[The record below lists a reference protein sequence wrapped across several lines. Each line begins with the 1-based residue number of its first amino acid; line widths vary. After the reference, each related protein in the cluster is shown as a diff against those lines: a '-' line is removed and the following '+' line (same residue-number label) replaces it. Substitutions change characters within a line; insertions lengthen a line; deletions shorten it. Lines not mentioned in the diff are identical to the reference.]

1 MSIGVTTALL
11 FIVFGVLLF
20 LGVPISVSIIVS
32 SIVTVMSTLSWD
44 QITFITMQKMNSGVE
59 SFSLLA
65 IPLFI
70 LAGNIMNNGGIAKR
84 LIAFA
89 QLFVGR
95 IPGNLAQANILGNML
110 FGALSGSSV
119 AAASAMGGC
128 ISPSEK
134 EQGYDPAFSEAANIA
149 SAPTGLLI
157 PPTSAFIVYSTVA
170 GGVSISTL
178 FMAGYVP
185 GILMGI
191 GCMAVAFVMARRAG
205 MKATGRDKSKSIGK
219 IVWDAIPSLLL
230 ILIVIGGIVSGIF
243 TATEGAGVAV
253 LYCLILSVIYRNL
266 TLKGFVKILLDS
278 AKTSGIILFLISAS
292 SAMSF
297 VMAYA
302 GIPSAISNALMAIS
316 DNKYVIFLLMNI
328 ILMVVGMFMDITPAI
343 LIFTPIF
350 LPIAQSLGMSDI
362 QFGVMLIF
370 NMCLGNITPP
380 VGSVLFV
387 GCGIGGVSI
396 EKVTPKLIP
405 YFAVLF
411 ALLLLVTYVPALSLG
426 IPSLMGLI
434 K

>member
-1 MSIGVTTALL
+1 MSIALTT
-11 FIVFGVLLF
+11 VLLF
-20 LGVPISVSIIVS
+20 VVFGILLFAGVPISVSIIVS
-32 SIVTVMSTLSWD
+32 SIVTALSSLSWD
-44 QITFITMQKMNSGVE
+44 QVTFITMQKMNSGVE

-65 IPLFI
+65 VPLFI

-84 LIAFA
+84 LVNFA

-119 AAASAMGGC
+119 AAASAIGGC
-128 ISPSEK
+128 INPIEK
-134 EQGYDPAFSEAANIA
+134 EQDYDPAFSAAANIV

-185 GILMGI
+185 GILMGLV
-191 GCMAVAFVMARRAG
+191 CMVIAFVMAKKLG
-205 MKATGRDKSKSIGK
+205 IKATGRDKSVSIAK
-219 IVWDAIPSLLL
+219 TVWSAIPSLLL
-230 ILIVIGGIVSGIF
+230 IIIAIGGIELGIF

-253 LYCLILSVIYRNL
+253 LYCLVLSIIYKSITFKSFL
-266 TLKGFVKILLDS
+266 KILENS
-278 AKTSGIILFLISAS
+278 AKTSGIILFLIAAS

-297 VMAYA
+297 VMAYSGVPA
-302 GIPSAISNALMAIS
+302 AISNALLGIS
-316 DNKYVIFLLMNI
+316 TNKVVIFILMNL
-328 ILMVVGMFMDITPAI
+328 ILMVIGMFMDITPAI

-350 LPIAQSLGMSDI
+350 LPIARSFGMTDI

-370 NMCLGNITPP
+370 NMCLGNVTPP

-387 GCGIGGVSI
+387 GCGIGKVSI

-405 YFAVLF
+405 YFIALIVL
-411 ALLLLVTYVPALSLG
+411 LMLVTFVPALSLAV
-426 IPSLMGLI
+426 PQLMGLL
-434 K
+434 

>member
-1 MSIGVTTALL
+1 MNIVLTTIIL
-11 FIVFGVLLF
+11 FVVFGVLLF
-20 LGVPISVSIIVS
+20 MGVPISVSIIVS
-32 SIVTVMSTLSWD
+32 SIVTAMSTLSWD
-44 QITFITMQKMNSGVE
+44 QITFITMQKMNSGIE

-65 IPLFI
+65 VPLFI

-84 LIAFA
+84 LVNFA
-89 QLFVGR
+89 QLFVGKL
-95 IPGNLAQANILGNML
+95 PGNLAQANILGNML

-128 ISPSEK
+128 ISPIEK
-134 EQGYDPAFSEAANIA
+134 EQEYDPAYSAAANIA

-185 GILMGI
+185 GILMGL
-191 GCMAVAFVMARRAG
+191 GCMVVAFIYAKKMG
-205 MKATGRDKSKSIGK
+205 IKATGRDKSISVAKTI
-219 IVWDAIPSLLL
+219 WDAIPSLLL
-230 ILIVIGGIVSGIF
+230 IIIVIGGIVSGIF
-243 TATEGAGVAV
+243 TATEGAGIAV
-253 LYCLILSVIYRNL
+253 LYCLILSIIYKSIDF
-266 TLKGFVKILLDS
+266 KGFMEILLNS

-297 VMAYA
+297 VMAYS
-302 GIPSAISNALMAIS
+302 GIPAAISSALLS
-316 DNKYVIFLLMNI
+316 VSTNKYVIFILMNV
-328 ILMVVGMFMDITPAI
+328 ILMIIGMFMDITPAI

-350 LPIAQSLGMSDI
+350 LPIAQSFGMSDI

-387 GCGIGGVSI
+387 GCGIGHVSI
-396 EKVTPKLIP
+396 EEVTPKLIP
-405 YFAVLF
+405 YFLVLIVM
-411 ALLLLVTYVPALSLG
+411 LLLVIFVPGLSLG
-426 IPSLMGLI
+426 VPSLMGLV
-434 K
+434 

>member
-1 MSIGVTTALL
+1 MSIALTT
-11 FIVFGVLLF
+11 VLLF
-20 LGVPISVSIIVS
+20 VVFGILLFAGVPISVSIIVS
-32 SIVTVMSTLSWD
+32 SIVTALSSLSWD
-44 QITFITMQKMNSGVE
+44 QVTFITMQKMNSGVE

-65 IPLFI
+65 VPLFI

-84 LIAFA
+84 LVNFA

-119 AAASAMGGC
+119 AAASAIGGC
-128 ISPSEK
+128 ISPIEK
-134 EQGYDPAFSEAANIA
+134 EQDYDPAFSAAANIV

-185 GILMGI
+185 GILMGLV
-191 GCMAVAFVMARRAG
+191 CMVIAFVMAKKLG
-205 MKATGRDKSKSIGK
+205 IKATGRDKSVSIAK
-219 IVWDAIPSLLL
+219 TVWSAIPSLLL
-230 ILIVIGGIVSGIF
+230 IIIVIGGIVSGIF

-253 LYCLILSVIYRNL
+253 LYCLVLSIIYKSITFKSFL
-266 TLKGFVKILLDS
+266 KILENS
-278 AKTSGIILFLISAS
+278 AKTSGIILFLIAAS

-297 VMAYA
+297 VMAYSGVPA
-302 GIPSAISNALMAIS
+302 AISNALLGIS
-316 DNKYVIFLLMNI
+316 TNKVVIFVLMNL
-328 ILMVVGMFMDITPAI
+328 ILMVIGMFMDITPAI

-350 LPIAQSLGMSDI
+350 LPIARSFGMTDI

-370 NMCLGNITPP
+370 NMCLGNVTPP

-387 GCGIGGVSI
+387 GCGIGKVSI

-405 YFAVLF
+405 YFIALIVL
-411 ALLLLVTYVPALSLG
+411 LMLVTFVPALSLAV
-426 IPSLMGLI
+426 PQFMGLL
-434 K
+434 

>member
-1 MSIGVTTALL
+1 MSITLTTVIL
-11 FIVFGVLLF
+11 FAVFGVLLF
-20 LGVPISVSIIVS
+20 LGVPISISIVVS
-32 SIVTVMSTLSWD
+32 SIVTAMSTLSWD

-65 IPLFI
+65 VPLFI

-84 LIAFA
+84 LVNFA
-89 QLFVGR
+89 QLFVGK
-95 IPGNLAQANILGNML
+95 IPGSMAQANILGNML

-128 ISPSEK
+128 ISPIE
-134 EQGYDPAFSEAANIA
+134 EENGYDPA
-149 SAPTGLLI
+149 GLLI

-185 GILMGI
+185 GILMGLC
-191 GCMAVAFVMARRAG
+191 CMLVAFVGAKKAG
-205 MKATGRDKSKSIGK
+205 MKATGYDKSKSIGK
-219 IVWDAIPSLLL
+219 TIWDAVPSLLL
-230 ILIVIGGIVSGIF
+230 IVIVIGGIVSGIF
-243 TATEGAGVAV
+243 TATEGAGIAV
-253 LYCLILSVIYRNL
+253 LYCLILSIVYKSITFKSFL
-266 TLKGFVKILLDS
+266 KILLDS

-297 VMAYA
+297 VMAYS
-302 GIPSAISNALMAIS
+302 GIPAAISNGLMS
-316 DNKYVIFLLMNI
+316 LTSNKYIIFLLMNI
-328 ILMVVGMFMDITPAI
+328 ILLVIGMFMDITPAI

-350 LPIAQSLGMSDI
+350 LPIATSFGMTEI

-387 GCGIGGVSI
+387 GCGIGHVSI
-396 EKVTPKLIP
+396 EQVTSKLIP
-405 YFAVLF
+405 YFVALVL
-411 ALLLLVTYVPALSLG
+411 ALLAVTYIPALSLG
-426 IPSLMGLI
+426 LPGLMGLI
-434 K
+434 